1 MILKKFVEIW
11 MFIGLNQLLIANKM
25 STIFFMKYL
34 PPVRP
39 RMIPKLQNCQNLL
52 KFGNLTFEVCLSLF

>member
-25 STIFFMKYL
+25 SKIFFMKYL

-39 RMIPKLQNCQNLL
+39 KLVRKLKLL
-52 KFGNLTFEVCLSLF
+52 RIY